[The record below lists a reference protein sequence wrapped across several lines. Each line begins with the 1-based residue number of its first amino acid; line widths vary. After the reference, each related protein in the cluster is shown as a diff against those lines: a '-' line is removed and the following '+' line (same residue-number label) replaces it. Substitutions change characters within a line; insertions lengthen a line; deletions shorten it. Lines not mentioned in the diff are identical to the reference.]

1 MPVGGRVDLPKDSV
15 GRSGLDKPSW
25 CQTNA
30 SYCRIIISELKLQN
44 FVACDLFNTG
54 NVLVHNYVRSAS
66 AGSTSKQCN
75 RAAVSLW
82 DGNHRH
88 FISGMSVTDHIRGN
102 PWL

>member
-1 MPVGGRVDLPKDSV
+1 MGAQTRDSFAGMHHNGALSTSV
-15 GRSGLDKPSW
+15 
-25 CQTNA
+25 
-30 SYCRIIISELKLQN
+30 CRYYTITC
-44 FVACDLFNTG
+44 CDSFDTG

-88 FISGMSVTDHIRGN
+88 FISVETFWHHISEILK
-102 PWL
+102 W